1 MKYMI
6 FFLSIC
12 MQIVGLNAMEQG
24 VNPCPTEIKIGLP
37 KRTSRPQN
45 QSPKMPR
52 SPKTDER
59 MKAQFS
65 LGSFGRRPSGGNKT
79 QPVPSNPE
87 SQT

>member
-1 MKYMI
+1 MKYI
-6 FFLSIC
+6 VLFLSIC
-12 MQIVGLNAMEQG
+12 TQVTGLNAMEQV
-24 VNPCPTEIKIGLP
+24 VNPCPTEIKIDLP

-59 MKAQFS
+59 MKSQLS
-65 LGSFGRRPSGGNKT
+65 LGSFGRRSSGGSKT
-79 QPVPSNPE
+79 QPVPSNPG